1 MDRLTHSR
9 NPAPWRGLALIAGGV
24 ATVAAAGLAAVLAL
38 VFAASIVVI
47 ALVAS
52 ALLGVAGFAM
62 RARRSRMAA
71 ARSRDPNVID
81 AHHVGGHSWVAY
93 GYDRRR

>member
-1 MDRLTHSR
+1 M
-9 NPAPWRGLALIAGGV
+9 IAGAI

-47 ALVAS
+47 GLVAS
-52 ALLGVAGFAM
+52 ALLGVAGIAM
-62 RARRSRMAA
+62 RARRSRLAT
-71 ARSRDPNVID
+71 ARSRDSGVID